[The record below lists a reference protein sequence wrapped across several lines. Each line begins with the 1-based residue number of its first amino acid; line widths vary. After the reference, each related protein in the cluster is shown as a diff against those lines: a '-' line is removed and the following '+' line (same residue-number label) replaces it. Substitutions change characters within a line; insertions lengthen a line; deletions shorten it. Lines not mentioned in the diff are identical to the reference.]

1 MSYNDE
7 HKYDD
12 IINLPHHV
20 SKKHPQMSLLDR
32 ASQFS
37 PFAALTGHGD
47 AVAEIERLTDER
59 IELDEN
65 TLEKLDLKLQ
75 VLRDGLK
82 EKPIIEFTYFV
93 PDERKQG
100 GSYEKVVGTI
110 KKIDMYEHSVVM
122 DNGIRISIND
132 LVSIE
137 GDFFKGLE
145 EY

>member
-1 MSYNDE
+1 M
-7 HKYDD
+7 
-12 IINLPHHV
+12 
-20 SKKHPQMSLLDR
+20 
-32 ASQFS
+32 
-37 PFAALTGHGD
+37 
-47 AVAEIERLTDER
+47 
-59 IELDEN
+59 
-65 TLEKLDLKLQ
+65 
-75 VLRDGLK
+75 LRDGLK

-100 GSYEKVVGTI
+100 GSYEKAVGTI